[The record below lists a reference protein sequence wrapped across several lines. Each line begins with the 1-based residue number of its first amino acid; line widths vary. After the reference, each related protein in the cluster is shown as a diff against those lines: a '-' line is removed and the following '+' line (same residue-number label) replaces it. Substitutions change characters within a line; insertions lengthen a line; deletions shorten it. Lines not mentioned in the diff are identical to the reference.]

1 MSGSSG
7 INFLKLLS
15 QGIHASN
22 ASLSWRINWYA
33 WKHKTVKVMIFFMSM
48 CSSSLKAKKAL
59 NNLCYF
65 GTLIKYNLR
74 IDFLLS
80 GSLFTYLLWTL
91 FWSQYCLDR
100 VLQKYVHFLKPFIF
114 NSQFYLTISYTFQQA
129 AEVNAIHSLCEGLS
143 WCYNVQFSASS
154 AG

>member
-7 INFLKLLS
+7 LNFLKLLS

-22 ASLSWRINWYA
+22 ASLSWRINWCA
-33 WKHKTVKVMIFFMSM
+33 WKPKTVKVMIFFMST
-48 CSSSLKAKKAL
+48 CSSSLKANMAL

-80 GSLFTYLLWTL
+80 GSLFTYLLRTL

-100 VLQKYVHFLKPFIF
+100 VLQKMCNLWNPLSSIVSFISLFPILSSRQKRTMPFIL
-114 NSQFYLTISYTFQQA
+114 YVRA
-129 AEVNAIHSLCEGLS
+129 
-143 WCYNVQFSASS
+143 
-154 AG
+154 